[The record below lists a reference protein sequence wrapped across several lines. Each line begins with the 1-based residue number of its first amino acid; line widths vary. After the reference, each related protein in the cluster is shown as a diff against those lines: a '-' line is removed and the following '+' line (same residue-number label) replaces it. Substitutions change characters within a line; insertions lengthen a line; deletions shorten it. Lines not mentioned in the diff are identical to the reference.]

1 VKTPSWDEILEFL
14 KLDRWAEDRST
25 GHDFFEKVLPNG
37 EILHTH
43 SSRSGGKTISPG
55 RFKAILS
62 DQLRVSETEF
72 WETLR
77 TGKPAGRPS
86 LSPEPPPASLPLWI
100 VEALVREV
108 GLTPGQ
114 IGGLGDSE
122 ARALIDEAPARP
134 RRRRCVTARRSGHRS
149 TEWAGPP
156 AETAWDRSSPTSVG
170 ILGPAELIRFVS
182 CPR

>member
-14 KLDRWAEDRST
+14 KLDRWTEVRST

-43 SSRSGGKTISPG
+43 ASRSGDKTISPG
-55 RFKAILS
+55 RFKSILS
-62 DQLRVSETEF
+62 DQLRVSEAEF

-77 TGKPAGRPS
+77 TGQPAGRPS
-86 LSPEPPPASLPLWI
+86 PSPELPPASLPLWI

-114 IGGLGDSE
+114 IGGLGESE
-122 ARALIDEAPARP
+122 AQALIDGVRSRP
-134 RRRRCVTARRSGHRS
+134 R
-149 TEWAGPP
+149 E
-156 AETAWDRSSPTSVG
+156 
-170 ILGPAELIRFVS
+170 
-182 CPR
+182 

>member
-1 VKTPSWDEILEFL
+1 VKTPSWDEVLEFL
-14 KLDRWAEDRST
+14 KLDRWTEDRST

-62 DQLRVSETEF
+62 DQLRVSEAEF

-77 TGKPAGRPS
+77 TGKPASRPS
-86 LSPEPPPASLPLWI
+86 PSPELPPASLPLWI

-108 GLTPGQ
+108 GLAPGQ
-114 IGGLGDSE
+114 IGRLSESE
-122 ARALIDEAPARP
+122 ARALIDAERSRP
-134 RRRRCVTARRSGHRS
+134 R
-149 TEWAGPP
+149 E
-156 AETAWDRSSPTSVG
+156 
-170 ILGPAELIRFVS
+170 
-182 CPR
+182 

>member
-14 KLDRWAEDRST
+14 KLDRWVEDRST

-62 DQLRVSETEF
+62 DQLRVSEAEF

-86 LSPEPPPASLPLWI
+86 PSPELPPASLPLWI
-100 VEALVREV
+100 VEALIREV

-114 IGGLGDSE
+114 IGGLGESE
-122 ARALIDEAPARP
+122 ARALIDE
-134 RRRRCVTARRSGHRS
+134 VRSGSR
-149 TEWAGPP
+149 E
-156 AETAWDRSSPTSVG
+156 
-170 ILGPAELIRFVS
+170 
-182 CPR
+182 

>member
-14 KLDRWAEDRST
+14 KLDRWTEVRST

-43 SSRSGGKTISPG
+43 SSRSGAKTVSPG

-62 DQLRVSETEF
+62 DQLRVSEAEF

-86 LSPEPPPASLPLWI
+86 PSPELPPASLPMWI

-114 IGGLGDSE
+114 IGGLGESE
-122 ARALIDEAPARP
+122 ARALIDDVRSRP
-134 RRRRCVTARRSGHRS
+134 R
-149 TEWAGPP
+149 E
-156 AETAWDRSSPTSVG
+156 
-170 ILGPAELIRFVS
+170 
-182 CPR
+182 